1 MGVYSRYDIVD
12 KYLFC
17 QTCQA
22 SLHEIYFPSC
32 LGCDDKIGAKNIFGC
47 KCDHKFLCTN
57 HADSHKFIYKDIYI
71 YLCENCVPLF
81 NRQDKQVIKYIDFN
95 LFLIENNM
103 RHGFTNNYNFSISKL
118 NN

>member
-32 LGCDDKIGAKNIFGC
+32 LGCDDKIKTKNIFGC
-47 KCDHKFLCTN
+47 NCDHKFLCTN
-57 HADSHKFIYKDIYI
+57 HADNHKVIYRDIYI
-71 YLCENCVPLF
+71 YLCGDCIPLF
-81 NRQDKQVIKYIDFN
+81 IRQDKHVIKYIDFN
-95 LFLIENNM
+95 LSLIENNM
-103 RHGFTNNYNFSISKL
+103 KYGFTNNYNFSISK
-118 NN
+118 